1 MTKASVST
9 FFFDSG
15 INLSSKKC
23 VLFRIRVKY
32 IRHVVSAC
40 DIDPDH
46 DMIWKVREWLTLSFF
61 SIFSKCVAT
70 HHKEL
75 FYLIQSE
82 ISTDYN
88 KIFSLCQEVARY
100 KTIWQLHVKVYH
112 IT

>member
-61 SIFSKCVAT
+61 FNFFSVLPHTTQNGFTSYKV
-70 HHKEL
+70 KL
-75 FYLIQSE
+75 VLI
-82 ISTDYN
+82 II
-88 KIFSLCQEVARY
+88 KFSPY
-100 KTIWQLHVKVYH
+100 VKKLQG
-112 IT
+112 IKRFGNCT